1 MQCSGWLFNYLL
13 RRTWTLKQACRK
25 VRAHADDS
33 KHLRRQE
40 VDLSIELEWG
50 GKGEWGDWP
59 REKPK
64 NMNFSERWRKT
75 LCQNQT
81 NQNTPFVSDVLG
93 LLLSD
98 PNRRC
103 PHLLVHRIFLVSAW
117 ILTQAFSNHPICLN
131 FSLALLTYLKS
142 PFCLSSWALIFHLP

>member
-1 MQCSGWLFNYLL
+1 MQCSGWLFNY
-13 RRTWTLKQACRK
+13 WALKQACRK
-25 VRAHADDS
+25 VSAHAGDS
-33 KHLRRQE
+33 KHLRRWE
-40 VDLSIELEWG
+40 VALGIELEWERR
-50 GKGEWGDWP
+50 GEWGDWL

-64 NMNFSERWRKT
+64 NMNFSERWRKL

-81 NQNTPFVSDVLG
+81 NQNTLFVSDVLG

-103 PHLLVHRIFLVSAW
+103 PHLLVRRIFLVSAW

-131 FSLALLTYLKS
+131 FSPALLTHLKF
-142 PFCLSSWALIFHLP
+142 PFCLSSWALTLHLP